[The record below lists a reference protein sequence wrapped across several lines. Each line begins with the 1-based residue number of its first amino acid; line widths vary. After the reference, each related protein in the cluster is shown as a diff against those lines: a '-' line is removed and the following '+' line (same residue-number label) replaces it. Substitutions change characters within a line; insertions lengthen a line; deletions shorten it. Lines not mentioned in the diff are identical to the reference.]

1 MMNHALTELFG
12 AVVFSI
18 VLAVLYE
25 GLKSIREYLMCVG
38 LQSSWNQTRQ
48 HSSKGGESNTESEDS
63 KPLMINHPSPPVHEK
78 HRCGSIWY
86 AQAQFTLV
94 LSSRK
99 LKHYTLTWSMH
110 SVQSGLHVVQVG
122 LGYILMLLA
131 MTYNAWLFLSVA
143 FGAGIGYF
151 AFARVRHL
159 SSSFREQQDHC
170 N

>member
-78 HRCGSIWY
+78 HR
-86 AQAQFTLV
+86 
-94 LSSRK
+94 K

-131 MTYNAWLFLSVA
+131 MTYNAWLFLGVA